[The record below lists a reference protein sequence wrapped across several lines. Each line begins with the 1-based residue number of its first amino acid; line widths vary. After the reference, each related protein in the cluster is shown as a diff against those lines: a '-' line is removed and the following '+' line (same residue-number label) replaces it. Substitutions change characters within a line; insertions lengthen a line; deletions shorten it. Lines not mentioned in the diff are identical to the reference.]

1 MIYPL
6 LITTVKNNLEIGTEN
21 KIILELNKKDDML
34 GIYPILL
41 VTRCNNIKTVKLLI
55 DYDNKNK

>member
-41 VTRCNNIKTVKLLI
+41 VTRYKTGYTFDGIELI
-55 DYDNKNK
+55 IA